1 MKNFLRF
8 NRKNVATALCAFLCA
23 LLVAVSFGLLGGTK
37 GRIADAQT
45 SGTMSDANTIRL
57 DELTLSDYATRQ
69 DGKVFNGAVLDK
81 LYDALT
87 GNYSTTATSHK
98 TIADVKNSLGSSR
111 AYGDSGRQVQLDPY
125 KDAKDLYDLNN
136 NKNIVLDFGGDE
148 WTVTFLT
155 TDANGDLIATLW
167 LTDLYKDETTGNTV
181 FTKMGWATSTTGAGN
196 GGNQTSTYPGDMY
209 STSQARVETL
219 NAGGMIATGASAAG
233 SHAQSV
239 NNHWAKFTM
248 TNTQLAGS
256 AKANQSLTDYI
267 TKPNDVMYQ
276 HYENWQYQW
285 HTVSSNSSTYPL
297 HNEALNTWNGTTGTS
312 TAVTSQ
318 GWYSNFNYTG
328 NALYDDWGND
338 YLWLPSLSETGRIS
352 YSSIDGA
359 IGLWRTT
366 YSKTANTGQTTHTPA
381 NNPNT
386 NWQSVANNTEYAW
399 LRTGDNSGAYA
410 AGCLSGS
417 GSNNYAYP
425 SRV

>member
-181 FTKMGWATSTTGAGN
+181 FTKMGWATSTTGAGK

-209 STSQARVETL
+209 STSQARV
-219 NAGGMIATGASAAG
+219 
-233 SHAQSV
+233 
-239 NNHWAKFTM
+239 
-248 TNTQLAGS
+248 
-256 AKANQSLTDYI
+256 
-267 TKPNDVMYQ
+267 
-276 HYENWQYQW
+276 
-285 HTVSSNSSTYPL
+285 
-297 HNEALNTWNGTTGTS
+297 
-312 TAVTSQ
+312 
-318 GWYSNFNYTG
+318 
-328 NALYDDWGND
+328 
-338 YLWLPSLSETGRIS
+338 
-352 YSSIDGA
+352 
-359 IGLWRTT
+359 
-366 YSKTANTGQTTHTPA
+366 
-381 NNPNT
+381 
-386 NWQSVANNTEYAW
+386 
-399 LRTGDNSGAYA
+399 
-410 AGCLSGS
+410 
-417 GSNNYAYP
+417 
-425 SRV
+425 